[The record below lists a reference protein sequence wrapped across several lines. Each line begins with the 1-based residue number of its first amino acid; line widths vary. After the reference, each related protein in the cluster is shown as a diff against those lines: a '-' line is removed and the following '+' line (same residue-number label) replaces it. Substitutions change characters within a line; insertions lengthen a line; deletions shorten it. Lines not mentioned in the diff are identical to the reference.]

1 MPYCA
6 GLSAKKL
13 PDGVT
18 CTHYYEGG
26 AKNDACNGQF
36 DTGMSLNVRRGKVTF
51 YTTYDNDSAQPS
63 DKRCPAS
70 DALLDGFPANSGSVG
85 FTHNTP
91 GGCVNMDKQN
101 KYHYHGVRG
110 FWALEGSPVGN

>member
-51 YTTYDNDSAQPS
+51 YTTYDGDSAQPN
-63 DKRCPAS
+63 DRRCPAS
-70 DALLDGFPANSGSVG
+70 DALLGGFPANSGNFG

-101 KYHYHGVRG
+101 KYHYPEVRG
-110 FWALEGSPVGN
+110 FWALEGPAVGN